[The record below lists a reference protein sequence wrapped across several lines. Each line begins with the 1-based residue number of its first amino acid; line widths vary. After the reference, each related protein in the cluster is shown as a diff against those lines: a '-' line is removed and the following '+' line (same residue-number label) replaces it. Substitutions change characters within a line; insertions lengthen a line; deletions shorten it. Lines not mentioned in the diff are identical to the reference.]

1 MSYTQ
6 KFKGSFAFADA
17 HCMEAGIDAYLE
29 DTEDVLIGLSELK
42 LDENYIEIDYDC
54 SAPASMYE
62 PTQSALSRLGD
73 FASDGEVDMEF
84 HLDGVSRKYVGNGR
98 RRSSKDLPPQHHK
111 WDVYVA
117 AKAGNAAALATLYE
131 AGVDITQELAGETAL
146 GLAAIAGSPD
156 AVNVVLG
163 AGAKPDANILA
174 DAANAATAEVLLEA
188 GAPLDGLTDRKV
200 SVFARVCNRDDVAAL
215 LFDRG
220 AKIVAKD
227 YEAIACGLAT
237 EGDVALL
244 RRVVERAPEITSVFG
259 ATAVMRRAIHSN
271 EPVMLDFLIDHGA
284 KMPDDLLHQ
293 AIEAK
298 ATSLVE
304 NVLRSSDGVASCGAS
319 NEREDAM
326 CVAAACG
333 AIEVMELLAKYGVPI
348 QPATLGATSPLIAA
362 ASAYDR
368 DAIQA
373 VIWLLDRGV
382 PVTSVDANGR
392 SVLQRAS
399 LAKVSA
405 LLVERGADR
414 AQIDWDDMAEEDKET
429 LHRLLGD

>member
-1 MSYTQ
+1 MTSHSRPGSISHPMSYTQ

-17 HCMEAGIDAYLE
+17 HCMEAGIDAFLE

-42 LDENYIEIDYDC
+42 LDENYIEVDYDC

-62 PTQSALSRLGD
+62 PTQIALGRLGD

-84 HLDGVSRKYVGNGR
+84 HLDGVSREYVGNGR

-117 AKAGNAAALATLYE
+117 AKAGNAAALAALYE

-156 AVNVVLG
+156 AVSVVLG

-188 GAPLDGLTDRKV
+188 GAPLDGLTDRKM

-227 YEAIACGLAT
+227 YEAIACGLAS

-259 ATAVMRRAIHSN
+259 AT
-271 EPVMLDFLIDHGA
+271 
-284 KMPDDLLHQ
+284 
-293 AIEAK
+293 
-298 ATSLVE
+298 
-304 NVLRSSDGVASCGAS
+304 
-319 NEREDAM
+319 
-326 CVAAACG
+326 
-333 AIEVMELLAKYGVPI
+333 
-348 QPATLGATSPLIAA
+348 
-362 ASAYDR
+362 
-368 DAIQA
+368 
-373 VIWLLDRGV
+373 
-382 PVTSVDANGR
+382 
-392 SVLQRAS
+392 
-399 LAKVSA
+399 
-405 LLVERGADR
+405 
-414 AQIDWDDMAEEDKET
+414 
-429 LHRLLGD
+429 